1 MKSIAQ
7 AFDAGRYDHVGF
19 NIKRKAKKV
28 MRIAPLG
35 NGGTMQAMTKME
47 QELLREIADIDNML
61 QGQGNLNYVNGFLVG
76 SGATKQL
83 LR

>member
-1 MKSIAQ
+1 
-7 AFDAGRYDHVGF
+7 
-19 NIKRKAKKV
+19 
-28 MRIAPLG
+28 
-35 NGGTMQAMTKME
+35 MTKME